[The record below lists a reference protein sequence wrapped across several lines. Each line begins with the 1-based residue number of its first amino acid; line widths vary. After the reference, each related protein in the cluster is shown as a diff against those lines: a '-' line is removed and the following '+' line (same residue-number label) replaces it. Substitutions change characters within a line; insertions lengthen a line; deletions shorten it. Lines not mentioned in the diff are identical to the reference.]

1 MYFYKIKDLE
11 EPDLY
16 SEYLYTNKECSEII
30 EDAIGYWYDDQDK
43 ATEEIGANNVFES
56 IEIALKEYNIEFKWI
71 DFSVITY

>member
-1 MYFYKIKDLE
+1 MYFYKIRDLE

-16 SEYLYTNKECSEII
+16 SAYLHTNKACADII

-56 IEIALKEYNIEFKWI
+56 IEIALKDHNINFHWIEF
-71 DFSVITY
+71 DVITY